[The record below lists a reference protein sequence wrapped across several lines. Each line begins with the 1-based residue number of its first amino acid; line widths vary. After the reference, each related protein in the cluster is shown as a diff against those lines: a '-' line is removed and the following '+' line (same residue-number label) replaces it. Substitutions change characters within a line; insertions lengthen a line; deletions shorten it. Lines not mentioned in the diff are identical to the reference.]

1 MDDIEEDKILR
12 ENINIY
18 RKVEQNDKMSST
30 TDANENI
37 PDEPTLAEMLDDL
50 ELNDTNDIEMKQESA
65 DIL

>member
-18 RKVEQNDKMSST
+18 RKFEQNDKMSST